1 MPQPSCEQAEFPSN
15 FLPIFLPGVTPSLGR
30 GSGSGGGGDRAGF
43 QGTGLLRGKEMA
55 FHFHTEKLLA
65 LLSPD
70 PLWKD
75 DDSPCP

>member
-30 GSGSGGGGDRAGF
+30 RYGGVGRGRAVL
-43 QGTGLLRGKEMA
+43 QGTSLLRGKEIA
-55 FHFHTEKLLA
+55 FHFHTEKFLA

-70 PLWKD
+70 PL
-75 DDSPCP
+75 